1 MKTLIYSCI
10 FFNQDYIKLFNLLL
24 KSLKLFGNPTKT
36 IDYLVICHPN
46 FRKKI
51 TEIFNTLEINGKIW
65 CIELKTKFDA
75 CCSRLKIFDYAQ
87 IDLYSKILYLDC
99 DILITNSLNKL
110 FDFDLEDK
118 LYAVFEPC
126 DRFHH
131 GHLLNDD
138 EFKLFSK
145 DKSFSSGIL
154 LFNNN
159 IILKKFFL
167 DIISH
172 INETLSYYNYDTL
185 FKQKKEV
192 DFSIIFG
199 DQPFIIY
206 QNFKK
211 NICDNK
217 KLINKVINNPT
228 YFKGQI
234 ISHFCGTPGNY
245 KSKIIKMNNYIN
257 FNMFFNE
264 IPKIQFLNNLLVP
277 PKENKC
283 FPLIGICVSYNYMD
297 VLKFT
302 LPINYRHF
310 NKIYLVTQK
319 DDYNTINFCKNFKN
333 VEILYCNFKTDN
345 ALFDKGAGLII
356 AQKKAYKYFP
366 DHWYLI
372 IDSDIILP
380 NNFISIL
387 KEEKLNKH
395 CIYGGIRNNFEKS
408 CELMNYVEPSHHYQ
422 YNNILNDC
430 HDFYYNFKTPPSIL
444 GCFQLYKKKNIFYQN
459 SHDNFLNGADFDYSF
474 GYKNFDLFC
483 NMENLNYYHL
493 GYGGENWKGKT
504 VEFEDDFMI
513 KLEHIYFNCNVK
525 CNNFYYN
532 SKKTLLGINKKANHK
547 NLDIYDDVYTNS
559 FEFRDDINNFFK
571 DEKSYK
577 IAEIGCYRG
586 YTTRFLSNC
595 FEKVY
600 AVDNSVEY
608 INFNINYNRDKSK
621 NIEFIQL
628 EKKNYWENLPDV
640 DVILFNFYNNFEY
653 YKPDLINLIKYTPK
667 LKYIIFND
675 YGVVKEVS
683 KLVDSALTDHILE
696 FKKYIGL
703 NNVSN
708 YDYDIVKNT
717 SEGIICK
724 VVKQH
729 NDIIGKNYKWNNLK
743 LSFLEDG
750 KLNPFENGKYINIDK
765 YLLRCEFNN
774 EVYLFKFSKDFS
786 KFISVKKG
794 NLDLLSG
801 ILITEPVMKKK
812 NKNVEGVGFGFGFG
826 EC

>member
-10 FFNQDYIKLFNLLL
+10 FFNQDYINLFNLLL
-24 KSLKLFGNPTKT
+24 KSLKLFGNPAKT

-51 TEIFNTLEINGKIW
+51 TEIFNTLDINGKIW

-75 CCSRLKIFDYAQ
+75 RCSRLKIFDYAQ
-87 IDLYSKILYLDC
+87 IHLYSKILYLDC

-110 FDFDLEDK
+110 FDFDLENK
-118 LYAVFEPC
+118 LYAVFKPC
-126 DRFHH
+126 ERFYHS
-131 GHLLNDD
+131 HLFNDY
-138 EFKLFSK
+138 EFKFLNRSNT
-145 DKSFSSGIL
+145 FSSGIL

-159 IILKKFFL
+159 EILKKLFL
-167 DIISH
+167 DIIYH
-172 INETLSYYNYDTL
+172 INETLYIYNYDIL

-192 DFSIIFG
+192 DFSVFPG
-199 DQPFIIY
+199 DQLFIVN
-206 QNFKK
+206 QTLKK
-211 NICDNK
+211 NMYNNK
-217 KLINKVINNPT
+217 KLISKVINNPT

-234 ISHFCGTPGNY
+234 ISHFPGTPGNY
-245 KSKIIKMNNYIN
+245 KNKICKMNNFIN
-257 FNMFFNE
+257 SIMFFKE
-264 IPKIQFLNNLLVP
+264 IPNIQFLTNIQVP
-277 PKENKC
+277 PKENIKI
-283 FPLIGICVSYNYMD
+283 PLIGICVSYKYLD

-310 NKIYLVTQK
+310 NKIYLITQK
-319 DDYNTINFCKNFKN
+319 DDYETIKFCENFKN
-333 VEILYCNFKTDN
+333 VEILYCNFKTN
-345 ALFDKGAGLII
+345 SASFDKGAGLIM

-366 DHWYLI
+366 DYWYLI

-387 KEEKLNKH
+387 EKENLNKH

-408 CELMNYVEPSHHYQ
+408 SELMNYVEPSYNYP
-422 YNNILNDC
+422 YNNILDISPNF
-430 HDFYYNFKTPPSIL
+430 HYNFKTPPSIM
-444 GCFQLYKKKNIFYQN
+444 GCFQLYKKKNIFYEN
-459 SHDNFLNGADFDYSF
+459 SNDNFLRGADFDYSF

-483 NMENLNYYHL
+483 NMENLIYYHI
-493 GYGGENWKGKT
+493 GVGGENWKGKT
-504 VEFEDDFMI
+504 IEFEDDYII
-513 KLEHIYFNCNVK
+513 KHEHIYFNCNVK

-532 SKKTLLGINKKANHK
+532 KKKTMLGINKKTNYK
-547 NLDIYDDVYTNS
+547 NLDIYDDLYTNS

-571 DEKSYK
+571 ADKSYK
-577 IAEIGCYRG
+577 IAEIGCYKG
-586 YTTRFLSNC
+586 YTTHFLSHC

-600 AVDNSVEY
+600 AIDNSVEY
-608 INFNINYNRDKSK
+608 INFNINYNNDKSN

-628 EKKNYWENLPDV
+628 EKKKNYWENLPNV
-640 DVILFNFYNNFEY
+640 DVILFNFYNNFEH
-653 YKPDLINLIKYTPK
+653 YKPDLMNLIKYIPK

-683 KLVDSALTDHILE
+683 KLVNSALTDHILE

-724 VVKQH
+724 VVKQYH
-729 NDIIGKNYKWNNLK
+729 NIIGKNYKWNNLK

-750 KLNPFENGKYINIDK
+750 KLNPFENGKYTIINK
-765 YLLRCEFNN
+765 YLLRCEFSN
-774 EVYLFKFSKDFS
+774 EVYLFKFSEDFS

-794 NLDLLSG
+794 NLNLLSG
-801 ILITEPVMKKK
+801 VLITDPVVKKK
-812 NKNVEGVGFGFGFG
+812 NKNVEGFGFG
-826 EC
+826 EY